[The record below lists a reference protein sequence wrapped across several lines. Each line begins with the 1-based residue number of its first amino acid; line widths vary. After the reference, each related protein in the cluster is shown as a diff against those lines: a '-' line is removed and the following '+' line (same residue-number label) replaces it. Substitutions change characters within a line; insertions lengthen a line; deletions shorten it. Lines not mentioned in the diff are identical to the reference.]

1 MTVLQLDNA
10 SAAPWGSPLLEHIS
24 LALEPGKVLGLVGP
38 NGAGKS
44 SLLRLIAGDIP
55 LASGA
60 LLLNGKSRAD

>member
-44 SLLRLIAGDIP
+44 SLLDR
-55 LASGA
+55 
-60 LLLNGKSRAD
+60 KSVV